1 MPIDPAGARPPGRG
15 DDPRRALEGMMIKP
29 LDAPAAPRYVNP
41 AEVAAPV
48 GYSNGVVYGA
58 GSAVFLAGQ
67 VGWDRDGRLV
77 SGGFAEQFDQALAN
91 LIAVVAAAGGT
102 PESIGKL
109 TIYVVDCAEYAAA
122 RKEIGA
128 GYRRRMG
135 RHYPA
140 MTLVEVRALL
150 EPGAR
155 VEIEGIA
162 WL

>member
-1 MPIDPAGARPPGRG
+1 MRNN
-15 DDPRRALEGMMIKP
+15 LMVKP
-29 LDAPAAPRYVNP
+29 LDAPTAPRYVNP
-41 AEVAAPV
+41 EEVAAPV

-58 GSAVFLAGQ
+58 AGTGSAVFLAGQ
-67 VGWDRDGRLV
+67 VGWDCHGRLV
-77 SGGFAEQFDQALAN
+77 SDRFADQFDQALAN
-91 LIAVVAAAGGT
+91 VIAVVTAAGGT

-109 TIYVVDCAEYAAA
+109 TIYVVDCADYAAA
-122 RKEIGA
+122 RKEIGV

-135 RHYPA
+135 RHHPA

-150 EPGAR
+150 VPGAR

>member
-1 MPIDPAGARPPGRG
+1 MARTFESH
-15 DDPRRALEGMMIKP
+15 LN
-29 LDAPAAPRYVNP
+29 PRYVNP
-41 AEVAAPV
+41 SSLAEPR
-48 GYSNGVVYGA
+48 GYSNGVAYGPG

-67 VGWDRDGRLV
+67 VGWDAGGRLV
-77 SGGFAEQFDQALAN
+77 SDRFDEQFDQALAN
-91 LIAVVAAAGGT
+91 LIAIVVEAGGT

-109 TIYVVDCAEYAAA
+109 TIYVLDCAEYAAA
-122 RKEIGA
+122 RKQIGA
-128 GYRRRMG
+128 NFRVRMG
-135 RHYPA
+135 RHFPA

>member
-1 MPIDPAGARPPGRG
+1 MTKPIDPLAVPQ
-15 DDPRRALEGMMIKP
+15 
-29 LDAPAAPRYVNP
+29 YVNP
-41 AEVAAPV
+41 PTLAPPR
-48 GYSNGVVYGA
+48 GYSNGVVYGP
-58 GSAVFLAGQ
+58 GRSVVFLSGQ
-67 VGWDRDGRLV
+67 IGWD
-77 SGGFAEQFDQALAN
+77 
-91 LIAVVAAAGGT
+91 AAGGT

-109 TIYVVDCAEYAAA
+109 TIYVLDCAEYAAA
-122 RKEIGA
+122 RTAIGEH
-128 GYRRRMG
+128 YRRRMG